1 VIRLADLTWPEARR
15 VARDARSV
23 VLLPLGA
30 VEQHGPHLPLSV
42 DWLGAEEL
50 ARRVAPH
57 LRRAGWRPV
66 LAPSLPYGTSTLAA
80 TWAGTVSLSIA
91 TTRRLIVEVVRGLAT
106 HGFRR
111 FVLANYQ
118 ADPDHLR
125 AIAGARRPLE
135 RARLQV
141 LVAGFAPA
149 GRRPDPM
156 TDPRVRALMRSPPAG
171 MRVALGRGGDGHDAV
186 GGSVARAA
194 SGGPPS
200 AAGVGGLGGRTGAG
214 RAPVRAHATGRPRL
228 LRLAGRRAGADRAAS
243 DGATRPAHRGG
254 AAGGSRGLAAERGQ
268 APAALRRAPRDG
280 RPARR
285 ATGARRKQSSV
296 WSLTRPTACMKA

>member
-50 ARRVAPH
+50 ARRLAPH
-57 LRRAGWRPV
+57 LRRAGWQPV

-91 TTRRLIVEVVRGLAT
+91 TTTRLIVEVVRGLAA
-106 HGFRR
+106 HGFQR

-125 AIAGARRPLE
+125 AIDEARRALG

-141 LVAGFAPA
+141 LAAGFAPA
-149 GRRPDPM
+149 GRRPNPM
-156 TDPRVRALMRSPPAG
+156 TDPRVRALMRSPRPEYEWHSGEVETAMMLSVAPRLVRRAAARRLPPAWVDWAG
-171 MRVALGRGGDGHDAV
+171 ALARGVRRFERMQRGGRGYFGWPAA
-186 GGSVARAA
+186 ARAA
-194 SGGPPS
+194 
-200 AAGVGGLGGRTGAG
+200 
-214 RAPVRAHATGRPRL
+214 TGRRVMALRGRL
-228 LRLAGRRAGADRAAS
+228 IAAALLE
-243 DGATRPAHRGG
+243 D
-254 AAGGSRGLAAERGQ
+254 LAAWPRSGVRRRRRRRG
-268 APAALRRAPRDG
+268 
-280 RPARR
+280 ARR
-285 ATGARRKQSSV
+285 ATGGRPGGRPGRGENRR
-296 WSLTRPTACMKA
+296 ACGR